1 VVGKGKKT
9 TLAVVSVSCQWGK
22 DRPARLT
29 TASFTFS
36 YVPRIICGSQERTLI
51 EGFVAL
57 SEQRRQRENERP
69 IVTRASAL
77 FPADKLATTPLL
89 QRGNERTPGRRRY
102 FPQEQ
107 IEKENAT
114 SGSCES
120 CQKKSDRCARV
131 FFLPK

>member
-77 FPADKLATTPLL
+77 FPADKLATDT
-89 QRGNERTPGRRRY
+89 GNY
-102 FPQEQ
+102 S
-107 IEKENAT
+107 AT
-114 SGSCES
+114 AAW
-120 CQKKSDRCARV
+120 K
-131 FFLPK
+131 